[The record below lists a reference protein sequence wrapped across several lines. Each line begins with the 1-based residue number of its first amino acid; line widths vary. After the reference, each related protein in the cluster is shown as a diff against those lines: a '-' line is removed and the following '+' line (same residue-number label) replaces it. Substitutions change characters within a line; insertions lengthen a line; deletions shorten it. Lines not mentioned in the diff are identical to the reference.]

1 MIHHQIRPATPERPA
16 HRATPGHT
24 APSRRVVAP
33 AGLAPAPRVRRR
45 RPFTSVDSRV
55 PAAWRSGRASVLTF
69 LLFAFGTTLSL
80 GLKGE
85 RDERNSHPERGDV
98 PGWVMVTLM
107 TAALVALLLAVA
119 GPALEGLFRQAIDT
133 VTRK

>member
-1 MIHHQIRPATPERPA
+1 MTPYERIPARF
-16 HRATPGHT
+16 RRT
-24 APSRRVVAP
+24 AAPPPRTQGPPWAP
-33 AGLAPAPRVRRR
+33 ADRRGDPCVVRAPHW
-45 RPFTSVDSRV
+45 RV
-55 PAAWRSGRASVLTF
+55 PSSPRTVVTLLSVWIAALCHFLLTF
-69 LLFAFGTTLSL
+69 RTSL
-80 GLKGE
+80 WTQRCAELEE
-85 RDERNSHPERGDV
+85 RSRHPERGDV

>member
-1 MIHHQIRPATPERPA
+1 MT
-16 HRATPGHT
+16 
-24 APSRRVVAP
+24 
-33 AGLAPAPRVRRR
+33 LL
-45 RPFTSVDSRV
+45 SVWI
-55 PAAWRSGRASVLTF
+55 AALCHFLLTF
-69 LLFAFGTTLSL
+69 RTSL
-80 GLKGE
+80 WTQRCAELEE
-85 RDERNSHPERGDV
+85 RSRHPERGDV

>member
-1 MIHHQIRPATPERPA
+1 MTPYENRLARLRRAAEPAPGMQGPPWGPA
-16 HRATPGHT
+16 DRRGNPGILRT
-24 APSRRVVAP
+24 SRR
-33 AGLAPAPRVRRR
+33 PAPRGVR
-45 RPFTSVDSRV
+45 TVATLLSIWI
-55 PAAWRSGRASVLTF
+55 AALCHFLLTF
-69 LLFAFGTTLSL
+69 RTSL
-80 GLKGE
+80 WTHHCAELEE
-85 RDERNSHPERGDV
+85 RSRHPERGDV

>member
-1 MIHHQIRPATPERPA
+1 MSNLLVVRLRAER
-16 HRATPGHT
+16 TD
-24 APSRRVVAP
+24 RR
-33 AGLAPAPRVRRR
+33 
-45 RPFTSVDSRV
+45 
-55 PAAWRSGRASVLTF
+55 
-69 LLFAFGTTLSL
+69 
-80 GLKGE
+80 
-85 RDERNSHPERGDV
+85 SHPERGDV

>member
-1 MIHHQIRPATPERPA
+1 MESSPLPNTVFAWTTLPLTVVLAGSNVLAVRLREERND
-16 HRATPGHT
+16 
-24 APSRRVVAP
+24 
-33 AGLAPAPRVRRR
+33 RRR
-45 RPFTSVDSRV
+45 Y
-55 PAAWRSGRASVLTF
+55 
-69 LLFAFGTTLSL
+69 
-80 GLKGE
+80 
-85 RDERNSHPERGDV
+85 PERGDV

>member
-1 MIHHQIRPATPERPA
+1 MSPRT
-16 HRATPGHT
+16 
-24 APSRRVVAP
+24 VVT
-33 AGLAPAPRVRRR
+33 LL
-45 RPFTSVDSRV
+45 SVWI
-55 PAAWRSGRASVLTF
+55 AALCHFLLTF
-69 LLFAFGTTLSL
+69 RTSL
-80 GLKGE
+80 WTHRCAELEE
-85 RDERNSHPERGDV
+85 RSRHPERGDV